1 MLGLVAL
8 VDVEASAVCAAV
20 VFAAE
25 EVAALKSPE
34 SRDVVGRTGPVH
46 FAAD

>member
-8 VDVEASAVCAAV
+8 VDVEASAVC
-20 VFAAE
+20 AAE

-34 SRDVVGRTGPVH
+34 SRDVVGRTGPVY